1 MLYEGHGDEVE
12 TAAFSPEGNRIISAS
27 ADNTARVWDAR
38 IPPLEHQIA
47 WAEAAQFEVLSPSAR
62 LAVGPPAGRAW
73 FGYRKPA
80 ESREP
85 NALARLAEEA
95 EAAALVARTDAQRD
109 AHLLNAFGYLAAA
122 AARAQS
128 EGWSDEA
135 WKRWRYRRASLA
147 RVLARA
153 GMMEQVAESY
163 ERVRMRNTPQPVRF

>member
-1 MLYEGHGDEVE
+1 
-12 TAAFSPEGNRIISAS
+12 
-27 ADNTARVWDAR
+27 
-38 IPPLEHQIA
+38 
-47 WAEAAQFEVLSPSAR
+47 
-62 LAVGPPAGRAW
+62 
-73 FGYRKPA
+73 
-80 ESREP
+80 
-85 NALARLAEEA
+85 LAEEA

-109 AHLLNAFGYLAAA
+109 VHLLNAFGYFAAA

-135 WKRWRYRRASLA
+135 WIRWRYRRASLA